1 MQQGYGVAAMLA
13 GLVPAQRVLALGP
26 VSSLKA
32 E

>member
-1 MQQGYGVAAMLA
+1 MQQEYGVAAMLA
-13 GLVPAQRVLALGP
+13 GLVPAQRALALDP